1 MRPPVV
7 LPEAPR
13 GFAQADGSWESL
25 LGTVFH
31 GAAELWGM
39 RGPRPSPTALER
51 LVHAHLDVPRGF
63 DVRWIDDAL
72 AALEASTLGKE
83 MASAAERGELFHE
96 IPFEVPLPAR
106 EGRGN
111 GEPRFVSGRIDA
123 LFRDETGAWV
133 VVDYKLTQSDAEA
146 AMKKYAGQLALY
158 REALEAAGLGPV
170 KRLGLWLARSGE
182 GVWSV

>member
-1 MRPPVV
+1 M
-7 LPEAPR
+7 
-13 GFAQADGSWESL
+13 
-25 LGTVFH
+25 
-31 GAAELWGM
+31 
-39 RGPRPSPTALER
+39 
-51 LVHAHLDVPRGF
+51 HAHLDVPRGF

-83 MASAAERGELFHE
+83 MAQAAERNELFHE
-96 IPFEVPLPAR
+96 LPFEVPLPAR

-123 LFRDETGAWV
+123 LFRDETGEWV
-133 VVDYKLTQSDAEA
+133 VVDYKLTKSDAEA
-146 AMKKYAGQLALY
+146 AMKAYAGQLALY
-158 REALEAAGLGPV
+158 RESLDAAGLGPV